1 MKLFRQEILHLALLV
16 IAVATILPM
25 TVVAQEQD
33 NETLDLEH
41 VKQQAM
47 ELKQSVLTATET
59 QRQAL
64 VKEAEAALAN
74 FDARIERLE
83 NNITEN
89 SEDMSASAK
98 EYANEM
104 MSTLTRQRDELGQ
117 WFNSLQVE
125 SEKAWD
131 EVIYGFSR
139 AYDEFYDS
147 WQDLEGQFGAEP
159 LY

>member
-1 MKLFRQEILHLALLV
+1 MKAFRQEIQRLALQV
-16 IAVATILPM
+16 VAVAMTLPM
-25 TVVAQEQD
+25 VVIAQEQD
-33 NETLDLEH
+33 NESLALEN

-64 VKEAEAALAN
+64 VNETEAALDN

-83 NNITEN
+83 TNIADN
-89 SEDMSASAK
+89 SDDMSASAE

-104 MSTLTRQRDELGQ
+104 MGTLTRQRNELGQ
-117 WFNSLQVE
+117 WFNSLQTD
-125 SEKAWD
+125 SEAAWD

-147 WQDLEGQFGAEP
+147 WQDLEAQFGAEP
-159 LY
+159 VY